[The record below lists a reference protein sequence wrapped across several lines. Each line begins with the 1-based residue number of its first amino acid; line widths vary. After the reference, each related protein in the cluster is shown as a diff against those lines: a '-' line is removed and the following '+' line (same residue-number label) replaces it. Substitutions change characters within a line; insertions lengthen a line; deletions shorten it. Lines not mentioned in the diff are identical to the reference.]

1 MLSGRGEGAV
11 STQLAA
17 GDIEFS
23 VTRKKNMRTIR
34 LHVKPS
40 GAVEVSCPYGVPNAE
55 LMALVERRAGW
66 IAAKRAELAG
76 TPRAHAEEASE
87 EEKRAWRT
95 LVEAAVPLLLEKW
108 EPVMGVRARK
118 LAYRNMKSR
127 WGSCQPATG
136 RICINTRLALYP
148 MECLEYVV
156 VHELCHLLEP
166 SHNARFH
173 ALMTEFLPGWKES
186 ERLLRK

>member
-1 MLSGRGEGAV
+1 M
-11 STQLAA
+11 STRLTA
-17 GDIEFS
+17 GDIAFT
-23 VTRKKNMRTIR
+23 VTRRKNMRTIR
-34 LHVKPS
+34 LHVKPG

-55 LMALVERRAGW
+55 LVELVERRAGW
-66 IAAKRAELAG
+66 IAAKCAELAD

-108 EPVMGVRARK
+108 EPVMGVRAKK

-173 ALMTEFLPGWKES
+173 ALMTQFLPSWKHS
-186 ERLLRK
+186 EQLLRK